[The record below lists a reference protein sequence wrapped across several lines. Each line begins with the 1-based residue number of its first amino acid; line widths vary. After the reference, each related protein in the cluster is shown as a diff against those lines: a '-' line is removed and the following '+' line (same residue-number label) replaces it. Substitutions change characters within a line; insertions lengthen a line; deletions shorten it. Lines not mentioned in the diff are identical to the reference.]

1 MYKPLKNSNYKLKR
15 AKKKKK
21 IIGINLQARGHA
33 SSMIIYYQD
42 FELVLK

>member
-15 AKKKKK
+15 AKKKK

>member
-15 AKKKKK
+15 AKKK

-42 FELVLK
+42 FEWF